1 MLIFLFL
8 NHQAGLPIEQA
19 GLSWGCRASGSG
31 WSPAPGTGLSV
42 HLSTTYTI
50 TYKEHAPAPQ
60 HVHGLYVSPFL
71 LSLHI
76 FRYHFSFFFNGK
88 PKGSAKSLQNSVLFQ
103 WLQSS
108 MSKLESFAST
118 DRLQAQDG
126 SVEAPS
132 KEQSL
137 TEGSWLLFSKI
148 DDVTKPGVKCTFIEW
163 NTQASDRNLLSLPW
177 PDDSLWFSK
186 TLELWKESQEQN
198 KLPLPSSQSIFA

>member
-1 MLIFLFL
+1 MRL
-8 NHQAGLPIEQA
+8 QSKWKWMKSSSRDRPQC
-19 GLSWGCRASGSG
+19 S
-31 WSPAPGTGLSV
+31 SV
-42 HLSTTYTI
+42 HHIHHNIQRTCTCSTARSWAVCLS
-50 TYKEHAPAPQ
+50 
-60 HVHGLYVSPFL
+60 LSPF
-71 LSLHI
+71 SAYI
-76 FRYHFSFFFNGK
+76 QIPFFI
-88 PKGSAKSLQNSVLFQ
+88 LFQ
-103 WLQSS
+103 WEAKRKCQVSAKLSS
-108 MSKLESFAST
+108 FSVITKQHVKAQESFAST

-137 TEGSWLLFSKI
+137 TVGSWLLFSKI
-148 DDVTKPGVKCTFIEW
+148 HDITKPGVKCTFVEW